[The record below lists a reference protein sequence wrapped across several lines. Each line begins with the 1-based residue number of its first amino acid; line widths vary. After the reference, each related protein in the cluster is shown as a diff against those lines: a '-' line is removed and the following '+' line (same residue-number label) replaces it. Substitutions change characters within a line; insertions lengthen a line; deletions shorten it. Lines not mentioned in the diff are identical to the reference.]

1 MRRPA
6 NVRYE
11 LMRCPPLNN
20 SRLPWGQ
27 VALAAMIA
35 LPGYAT
41 AQTLEVQNLQ
51 PITSGMNRIIVLKV
65 VGSASAC
72 TYMGKLVQIA
82 AGQPN
87 ERWVVKAD
95 QRSCLKSARGDM
107 TMARV
112 EALAPINTFPIP
124 KDSNLTLYV
133 RE

>member
-1 MRRPA
+1 MRSPT
-6 NVRYE
+6 
-11 LMRCPPLNN
+11 LNN
-20 SRLPWGQ
+20 ASLPWRR
-27 VALAAMIA
+27 VALSAMMIA
-35 LPGYAT
+35 LPAYAT
-41 AQTLEVQNLQ
+41 AQTLEVQNLK
-51 PITSGMNRIIVLKV
+51 PITSGMNGIVVLKV

-124 KDSNLTLYV
+124 KESNLILYV